1 MKRQYTGLLLL
12 LGLMPGTKAS
22 AQADINMATHW
33 YNRASYN
40 PAFIARTEYLYIFSN
55 NRHQWTGVEGAPHI
69 YNVQV
74 SEYIHRLHSA
84 VGLSYVNDRIGLT
97 RASNPMLSYAYL
109 ISGDPHWSLSL
120 GLSAG
125 IFVRSIDGS
134 LFEAGTINDPSLNY
148 AMERTISPDAN
159 TGLEFQ
165 SKHFIFGIS
174 ATHLFSIGKAD
185 HLLLNANHRYGY
197 VIYKNNNLDLFY
209 YRAGIMVVNRYNLT
223 VVEGNMLIR
232 FKHPTGLLQGP
243 REIFDLGISLRSS
256 RQMTFLAGLLLR
268 PDLRIGYAY
277 DHSFAGGYNR
287 NATHE
292 FMIEYRIPT
301 KAASTIGRCG
311 TNDIRLDDDG
321 S

>member
-1 MKRQYTGLLLL
+1 MKRKFTGFFLLLCL
-12 LGLMPGTKAS
+12 VTGIKAF

-40 PAFIARTEYLYIFSN
+40 PAFIARTEYLYFFSN
-55 NRHQWTGVEGAPHI
+55 TRHQWTGIEGAPHV
-69 YNVQV
+69 YNVQI

-84 VGLSYVNDRIGLT
+84 FGLSFVNDRIGLT
-97 RASNPMLSYAYL
+97 RASNPMLTYAYR
-109 ISGDPHWSLSL
+109 ISDNQNWSLSL

-125 IFVRSIDGS
+125 MFVRSIDGS
-134 LFEAGTINDPSLNY
+134 HFEAETINDPSLNY
-148 AMERTISPDAN
+148 TFERNISPDAN

-165 SKHFIFGIS
+165 SKHFIFGV
-174 ATHLFSIGKAD
+174 AGTHLFSIGKAD
-185 HLLLNANHRYGY
+185 HFLLNANHRYGY
-197 VIYKNNNLDLFY
+197 AVYKNNNLDLFY

-223 VVEGNMLIR
+223 VVEGNLLIR

-311 TNDIRLDDDG
+311 TNDIRTDDDG